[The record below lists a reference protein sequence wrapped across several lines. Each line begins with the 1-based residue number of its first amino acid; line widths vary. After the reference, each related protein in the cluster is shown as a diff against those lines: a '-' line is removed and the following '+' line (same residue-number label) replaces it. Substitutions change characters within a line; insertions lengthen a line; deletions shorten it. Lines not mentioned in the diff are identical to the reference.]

1 VSFDFFYVF
10 FSSIS
15 TFFYYFFQPGK
26 FFFLKGTS
34 ESEITLNS
42 FSLEYLLLI
51 QEKARIDVTLIPFHF
66 RKSLFL
72 ALILFPLFTVRFLF
86 LFIRLIILNQIIK
99 SYLNSHEIK
108 QLLVEKYENNN
119 T

>member
-1 VSFDFFYVF
+1 MNRSKSYFKLTSKVIDF
-10 FSSIS
+10 
-15 TFFYYFFQPGK
+15 FFQPGK
-26 FFFLKGTS
+26 FFFKGTS

-51 QEKARIDVTLIPFHF
+51 QEKARIDVTLITVYF

-99 SYLNSHEIK
+99 SYLKS
-108 QLLVEKYENNN
+108 

>member
-1 VSFDFFYVF
+1 MNRSKSYFKLTSKVIDF
-10 FSSIS
+10 
-15 TFFYYFFQPGK
+15 FFQPGK

-51 QEKARIDVTLIPFHF
+51 QEKARIDVTLIPVHF

-99 SYLNSHEIK
+99 SYLNSHEIR